1 MLAARVAVRATTAV
15 GGTMPVSHAMQERL
29 HMARESSHCFLHF
42 FFIFLFF
49 PSISPHARSQG
60 HFFLWQTCWHG
71 NVKTASRHGG
81 IGGGGNGG
89 GVDFGGGG
97 EGSESFSSG
106 GDGDGYGGGGLGGG
120 SGTVI
125 FMIVPSNFSSVNELS
140 ADLRAYS
147 WSLLCKY

>member
-1 MLAARVAVRATTAV
+1 
-15 GGTMPVSHAMQERL
+15 MPVSHAMHERL

-42 FFIFLFF
+42 FFFFSLFF

-60 HFFLWQTCWHG
+60 HFFLWQTCRHG
-71 NVKTASRHGG
+71 NVKTASRHGGGG

-147 WSLLCKY
+147 WSLLFKY

>member
-1 MLAARVAVRATTAV
+1 MEGGGEGGSTGDYSV
-15 GGTMPVSHAMQERL
+15 GGTVPVSHAMQERL
-29 HMARESSHCFLHF
+29 HMASTSSHCFLHF

-71 NVKTASRHGG
+71 HIKTASRHGGGG

-97 EGSESFSSG
+97 GGSESFSSG
-106 GDGDGYGGGGLGGG
+106 GGGDGYGGGGLGG
-120 SGTVI
+120 
-125 FMIVPSNFSSVNELS
+125 
-140 ADLRAYS
+140 
-147 WSLLCKY
+147 